1 MADPD
6 VALEAHED
14 RAVDGGHHGDLDEG
28 EEPGE
33 GVRVDA
39 EAVPRPEVRHG
50 VEQHAAQHHDQVVEG
65 QDLKWEKGS

>member
-14 RAVDGGHHGDLDEG
+14 RAVDGGHHGDLYEG

-33 GVRVDA
+33 GVRVDT
-39 EAVPRPEVRHG
+39 EAVPGPEVRHG
-50 VEQHAAQHHDQVVEG
+50 VE
-65 QDLKWEKGS
+65 